1 MSGMEPPLTIKQ
13 HNQVKR
19 ALHVVDEEALHV
31 AAMLGL
37 SPTDD
42 RVDDFKTIGKL
53 ALYEAVIR
61 LDEKRST
68 LANFGRLR
76 VRGAI
81 LNTVKRE
88 TRVERI
94 EVAMA
99 RAVANRMA
107 DYWDDFN
114 ILIHDEPECD
124 RRLQILLDSALAAM
138 FVAGVGQ
145 AQRDTPEDALV
156 GRDEYARAMAVL
168 KEVVLA
174 LNPSE
179 RALLDMLFG
188 CGFDQHQAAE
198 QLGVH
203 KDTAWLRLKRLLARL
218 RVEMEKKLVLAAP
231 SPRDD
236 VPSPGVIRSHLRL
249 VRPDEHDDR

>member
-1 MSGMEPPLTIKQ
+1 MSAMEPPLTIKQ

-37 SPTDD
+37 SPKDH

-81 LNTVKRE
+81 LDTVKRE

-94 EVAMA
+94 ELAMA
-99 RAVANRMA
+99 RAVAYRMA
-107 DYWDDFN
+107 DYWDDYN
-114 ILIHDEPECD
+114 IFKHDEEECD
-124 RRLQILLDSALAAM
+124 RRLDLLVESAAVVMFAAGVEQARREADEDG
-138 FVAGVGQ
+138 VAG
-145 AQRDTPEDALV
+145 RE
-156 GRDEYARAMAVL
+156 EYARAIAVL
-168 KEVVLA
+168 KEIVLA
-174 LNPSE
+174 LNEDE

-188 CGFDQHQAAE
+188 CGF
-198 QLGVH
+198 VTNSS
-203 KDTAWLRLKRLLARL
+203 K
-218 RVEMEKKLVLAAP
+218 P
-231 SPRDD
+231 
-236 VPSPGVIRSHLRL
+236 VPVVWP
-249 VRPDEHDDR
+249 

>member
-1 MSGMEPPLTIKQ
+1 MEPALTIKQ
-13 HNQVKR
+13 HNLVKR
-19 ALHVVDEEALHV
+19 ALHVVDQEALRV

-37 SPTDD
+37 SPKHD
-42 RVDDFKTIGKL
+42 RVDDFRSIGKL
-53 ALYEAVIR
+53 ALYDAVTR
-61 LDEKRST
+61 LDETRGNLES
-68 LANFGRLR
+68 FGRLR

-81 LNTVKRE
+81 LKTIKRE
-88 TRVERI
+88 TRAARI

-99 RAVANRMA
+99 CAVAYRMA

-114 ILIHDEPECD
+114 ILVHDEPECE
-124 RRLQILLDSALAAM
+124 RRLHILLDSALAAM
-138 FVAGVGQ
+138 FASGVEH
-145 AQRDTPEDALV
+145 AQRDTADDVVVA
-156 GRDEYARAMAVL
+156 RDEYARAMAVL

-179 RALLDMLFG
+179 RTLLDMLFG

-218 RVEMEKKLVLAAP
+218 RVEMEKRLVLAAP
-231 SPRDD
+231 APRDD
-236 VPSPGVIRSHLRL
+236 VPSPGVIRSHLRI
-249 VRPDEHDDR
+249 VRDDR